1 MSVQTTGCRVGP
13 APSGTGNVQPL
24 LHQIRHA
31 LANLLAEGKET
42 CIDLRGMPLTPAE
55 ERQLL
60 DRLGE
65 GEVTASL
72 DALGHSSI
80 RETRFPGV
88 WLCMHENHSG
98 EVIGKLIEVTRIPRI
113 LTAQQEDMD
122 DALARLTR
130 ELEQTQGTDRADD

>member
-1 MSVQTTGCRVGP
+1 MSVQPLGCRVGP
-13 APSGTGNVQPL
+13 ALSGTGNVQPL
-24 LHQIRHA
+24 LHEIRHA
-31 LANLLAEGKET
+31 LANLLDKGQVT

-65 GEVTASL
+65 GEVAASL
-72 DALGHSSI
+72 DALGRSSI

-88 WLCMHENHSG
+88 WMCVHENHAG
-98 EVIGKLIEVTRIPRI
+98 EVIGKFIEVTRIPRI

-122 DALARLTR
+122 DALVRLTR
-130 ELEQTQGTDRADD
+130 ELEQTQGTDRADE